1 MTEGQATYVLSESVT
16 APDREAWFALPAGF
30 TTLPLDALTASS
42 GSADASSSGSA
53 DASRLREVV
62 DGILDGAPDGVV
74 RQRLIGQLAGAQRM
88 MLALREEGVVHC
100 SLGLHRDDDGDGRVL
115 TSFFTFRWQDISR
128 APRHLTAARAVAAGH
143 EHVEVLDL
151 PCGPAALGEVA
162 RTVAPD
168 LGLPVERLLQIHAY
182 LPHPDGSRLVVLSLT
197 TPAPGRR
204 SHYRAM
210 LRDVAAHVSFDDP
223 LVHLRTNV

>member
-1 MTEGQATYVLSESVT
+1 MTEDQATYVLSDSVA

-42 GSADASSSGSA
+42 DSA

-115 TSFFTFRWQDISR
+115 TSFFTFRWQEISR

-143 EHVEVLDL
+143 DRVEVLDL

-168 LGLPVERLLQIHAY
+168 LGLAVERLLQIHAY

-197 TPAPGRR
+197 TPAASRR

-210 LRDVAAHVSFDDP
+210 LRDVAAHVSFDNP
-223 LVHLRTNV
+223 LAHLRTNV

>member
-1 MTEGQATYVLSESVT
+1 MTEDQATYVLSESVT

-30 TTLPLDALTASS
+30 TTLPLDALTA
-42 GSADASSSGSA
+42 SSGSA

-168 LGLPVERLLQIHAY
+168 LGIPVERLLQIHAY

-204 SHYRAM
+204 THYRAM